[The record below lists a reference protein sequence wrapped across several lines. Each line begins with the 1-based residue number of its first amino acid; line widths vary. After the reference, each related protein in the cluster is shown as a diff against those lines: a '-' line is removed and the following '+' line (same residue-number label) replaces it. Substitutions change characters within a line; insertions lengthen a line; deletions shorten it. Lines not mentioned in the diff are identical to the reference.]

1 MWIHSFDVLHA
12 EKYRET
18 KTEST
23 TRFLVHVPE
32 MRLVRLI
39 TLDCQNPKQKSDVH
53 TVEQGQSEQGD
64 DQSGDR

>member
-39 TLDCQNPKQKSDVH
+39 TLDCQNPK
-53 TVEQGQSEQGD
+53 
-64 DQSGDR
+64 